1 MAVGEAHG
9 SRGWNPECSQRS
21 PTEPPG
27 VAQPSAAVLQQSMA
41 QLYDGKLSLPGEAH
55 HTPQGVRED
64 LMKDSESAQRA
75 PWCATSSWGWYRQLE
90 ILLTALPLP
99 ILFHFWLFE
108 TLMP

>member
-27 VAQPSAAVLQQSMA
+27 VAQPSATVLQQSMA

-64 LMKDSESAQRA
+64 LMKTVRVGTEGTLVCNQLLGMVQAIRDLVHGI
-75 PWCATSSWGWYRQLE
+75 ATSHPVSFL
-90 ILLTALPLP
+90 AV
-99 ILFHFWLFE
+99 
-108 TLMP
+108 